1 MGLAAGLMGM
11 MGTVQ
16 GPGGFDP
23 PKLVPMSALL
33 AIGSLT
39 IAGVVAGLYPAR
51 KAAMLQPVEALR
63 QEGILELDANMF
75 QDLFQEAYGAMRH
88 NRRRTALTMLGMAWG
103 IATVVMLLA
112 YGDGFGQACA
122 NIFANFGT
130 KLVIVVPGRTSMQ
143 AGGKKAGMLVRF
155 TQDDVETLTSNLP
168 QITQITPE
176 VSKQA
181 SIQFDTRV
189 FTWAVTGN
197 YPNVFDVRA
206 LKLDQGRFYNPE
218 DEIQRA
224 RVAVIGSEAKEK
236 LFSGRNALG
245 EHIRVDGLSF
255 EVIGVLSAKMQEG
268 NDDINRVVYVPFS
281 TMSDLKNTHYLDT
294 IWFTY
299 QTPEYESLEQ
309 SVRTILAAE
318 HKFSQTDRQAVDVFN
333 LMMQVHQFEI
343 ITMGL
348 KILMGFIG
356 TLTLGI
362 GGVGLMNIM
371 LVSVTQRTR
380 EIGVQK
386 ALGAPRRY
394 ILMQFLAEALTI
406 TFIGGVLGVILA
418 YAVALSVGRLT
429 LYSAFAKNGEA
440 GDIRLIISPGTLIAS
455 TLILGAVGLISGMI
469 PAFRASR
476 LNPIEALR
484 HE

>member
-1 MGLAAGLMGM
+1 MR
-11 MGTVQ
+11 
-16 GPGGFDP
+16 D
-23 PKLVPMSALL
+23 LL
-33 AIGSLT
+33 
-39 IAGVVAGLYPAR
+39 
-51 KAAMLQPVEALR
+51 
-63 QEGILELDANMF
+63 
-75 QDLFQEAYGAMRH
+75 QEAYTAMRH

-130 KLVIVVPGRTSMQ
+130 KMCIVVPGKTSMQ
-143 AGGKKAGMLVRF
+143 AGGQKSGVQIRF
-155 TQDDVETLTSNLP
+155 TQDDVDVLSANLP
-168 QITQITPE
+168 QITHITPE
-176 VSKQA
+176 VGKQA
-181 SIQFDTRV
+181 NVQYENRI
-189 FTWAVTGN
+189 FTWPVSGN
-197 YPNVFDVRA
+197 NPNVMSIRT
-206 LKLDQGRFYNPE
+206 LKLDQGRFYNME
-218 DEIQRA
+218 DEIQRS
-224 RVAVIGSEAKEK
+224 RVAVIGSEAKDK

-245 EHIRVDGLSF
+245 EHIRLDGLSF

-268 NDDINRVVYVPFS
+268 NDDINRVVYVPFT
-281 TMSDLKNTHYLDT
+281 TMSDLKDTHYLDT
-294 IWFTY
+294 IWFNY
-299 QTPEYESLEQ
+299 QTPEYERIEPA
-309 SVRTILAAE
+309 VRAIMAGQ
-318 HKFSQTDRQAVDVFN
+318 HKFNQSDRQAVRVFN
-333 LMMQVHQFEI
+333 IMMQVHQFEI
-343 ITMGL
+343 ITLGL
-348 KILMGFIG
+348 KVLMGFIG

-386 ALGAPRRY
+386 ALGAQRRY

-418 YAVALSVGRLT
+418 YTVALSVGRLT

-440 GDIRLIISPGTLIAS
+440 GDIRLIIAPGTLIAS

-476 LNPIEALR
+476 LDPIEALR

>member
-1 MGLAAGLMGM
+1 M
-11 MGTVQ
+11 
-16 GPGGFDP
+16 FRD
-23 PKLVPMSALL
+23 LL
-33 AIGSLT
+33 
-39 IAGVVAGLYPAR
+39 
-51 KAAMLQPVEALR
+51 
-63 QEGILELDANMF
+63 
-75 QDLFQEAYGAMRH
+75 QEAYGAMRH

-112 YGDGFGQACA
+112 YGDGFGRACA

-143 AGGKKAGMLVRF
+143 AGGQKAGALVRF
-155 TQDDVETLTSNLP
+155 TQDDVETLTTNLP
-168 QITQITPE
+168 QITHITPE

-181 SIQFDTRV
+181 SIQYDTRV

-197 YPNVFDVRA
+197 YSNVIDVRA
-206 LKLDQGRFYNPE
+206 LKLRQGRFYNPE
-218 DEIQRA
+218 DEMQRA

-236 LFSGRNALG
+236 LFSGRNPLA

-268 NDDINRVVYVPFS
+268 NDDINRVIYVPFS
-281 TMSDLKNTHYLDT
+281 TMSELKSTHYLDT
-294 IWFTY
+294 VWFTY

-309 SVRTILAAE
+309 SVRTILATQ
-318 HKFSQTDRQAVDVFN
+318 HKFNQTDRQAVQVFN
-333 LMMQVHQFEI
+333 LMTQVHQFEI
-343 ITMGL
+343 ITLGL

-386 ALGAPRRY
+386 ALGARRRY
-394 ILMQFLAEALTI
+394 ILLQFLAEALTI
-406 TFIGGVLGVILA
+406 TFIGGVLGIALA
-418 YAVALSVGRLT
+418 YTVALSVGRLT

-440 GDIRLIISPGTLIAS
+440 GDIRLIIAPGTLIAS
-455 TLILGAVGLISGMI
+455 TLILGAVGLVSGMV

-476 LNPIEALR
+476 LDPIEALR
-484 HE
+484 YE

>member
-1 MGLAAGLMGM
+1 MLR
-11 MGTVQ
+11 
-16 GPGGFDP
+16 D
-23 PKLVPMSALL
+23 LL
-33 AIGSLT
+33 
-39 IAGVVAGLYPAR
+39 R
-51 KAAMLQPVEALR
+51 
-63 QEGILELDANMF
+63 
-75 QDLFQEAYGAMRH
+75 EAYGAMRH

-112 YGDGFGQACA
+112 YGDGFGRACA

-143 AGGKKAGMLVRF
+143 AGGQKAGDLVRF
-155 TQDDVETLTSNLP
+155 TQDDIETLTTNLP
-168 QITQITPE
+168 QITHITPE

-181 SIQFDTRV
+181 NVQYDTRD

-197 YPNVFDVRA
+197 YPNVIEIRS
-206 LKLDQGRFYNPE
+206 LKIAQGRFYNAE
-218 DEIQRA
+218 DEIQHA

-245 EHIRVDGLSF
+245 EHIRLDGLSF
-255 EVIGVLSAKMQEG
+255 EVIGVLTAKMQEG
-268 NDDINRVVYVPFS
+268 NDDINRVVYVPFT
-281 TMSDLKNTHYLDT
+281 TMSELKSTHYLDS
-294 IWFTY
+294 IWFNY
-299 QTPEYESLEQ
+299 QTPEYERLEPE
-309 SVRTILAAE
+309 VRGILATQ
-318 HKFSQTDRQAVDVFN
+318 HKFNQSDRQAVRVFN
-333 LMMQVHQFEI
+333 LMTQVHQFQV
-343 ITMGL
+343 ITLGL

-394 ILMQFLAEALTI
+394 ILLQFLAEALTI

-440 GDIRLIISPGTLIAS
+440 GDIRLIIAPATLIAS
-455 TLILGAVGLISGMI
+455 TLILGFVGLVSGMI
-469 PAFRASR
+469 PALRASR
-476 LNPIEALR
+476 LDPIEALR

>member
-1 MGLAAGLMGM
+1 
-11 MGTVQ
+11 
-16 GPGGFDP
+16 
-23 PKLVPMSALL
+23 
-33 AIGSLT
+33 
-39 IAGVVAGLYPAR
+39 
-51 KAAMLQPVEALR
+51 
-63 QEGILELDANMF
+63 MF
-75 QDLFQEAYGAMRH
+75 RDLFREAYAAMRH

-143 AGGKKAGMLVRF
+143 AGGQKSGILIRF
-155 TQDDVETLTSNLP
+155 TQEDVETLTTNLP
-168 QITQITPE
+168 QITHITPE
-176 VSKQA
+176 VSKEA
-181 SIQFDTRV
+181 SIQYDTRV
-189 FTWAVTGN
+189 FTWTVTGN
-197 YPNVFDVRA
+197 YPNVIDVRA
-206 LKLDQGRFYNPE
+206 LKLGQGRFYNAE

-224 RVAVIGSEAKEK
+224 RVAVIGSEAREK

-245 EHIRVDGLSF
+245 ERIRVNGLSF
-255 EVIGVLSAKMQEG
+255 EVIGVLRAKMQEG
-268 NDDINRVVYVPFS
+268 NDDINRVVYVPFT
-281 TMSDLKNTHYLDT
+281 TMSDLKDTHYLDS

-299 QTPEYESLEQ
+299 QTPEYEELAQ
-309 SVRTILAAE
+309 SVRTIMSVP
-318 HKFSQTDRQAVDVFN
+318 HKFNQTDRQAVMVFN
-333 LMMQVHQFEI
+333 LMTQLHQFEL
-343 ITMGL
+343 ITLGL
-348 KILMGFIG
+348 KVLMGFIG

-386 ALGAPRRY
+386 ALGAQRRH
-394 ILMQFLAEALTI
+394 ILTQFLAEALTI

-440 GDIRLIISPGTLIAS
+440 GDIRLIIAPGTLIAS
-455 TLILGAVGLISGMI
+455 TLILGAVGLVSGMV
-469 PAFRASR
+469 PALRASR
-476 LNPIEALR
+476 LDPIEALR

>member
-1 MGLAAGLMGM
+1 M
-11 MGTVQ
+11 
-16 GPGGFDP
+16 FRD
-23 PKLVPMSALL
+23 LL
-33 AIGSLT
+33 
-39 IAGVVAGLYPAR
+39 
-51 KAAMLQPVEALR
+51 
-63 QEGILELDANMF
+63 
-75 QDLFQEAYGAMRH
+75 QEAYGAMRH

-143 AGGKKAGMLVRF
+143 AGGQKAGNLVRF
-155 TQDDVETLTSNLP
+155 TQDDVETLTTNLP
-168 QITQITPE
+168 QITHITPS
-176 VSKQA
+176 VDKQA
-181 SIQFDTRV
+181 SVQYDTRV
-189 FTWAVTGN
+189 FTFPVTGN
-197 YPNVFDVRA
+197 EPNVFEIRA
-206 LKLDQGRFYNPE
+206 LKMGQGRFYNME
-218 DEIQRA
+218 DQVQRA
-224 RVAVIGSEAKEK
+224 RVAVIGSEAREK
-236 LFSGRNALG
+236 LFSGRNPLG
-245 EHIRVDGLSF
+245 EHIRLDGLSF
-255 EVIGVLSAKMQEG
+255 EVVGVLSAKMQEG
-268 NDDINRVVYVPFS
+268 NDDINRVIYVPFT
-281 TMSDLKNTHYLDT
+281 TMSDLKSTHYLDT

-299 QTPEYESLEQ
+299 QTPEYETLEQ
-309 SVRTILAAE
+309 SVRSIMATQ
-318 HKFSQTDRQAVDVFN
+318 HKFNQTDHQAVEVFN

-343 ITMGL
+343 ITLGL

-386 ALGAPRRY
+386 ALGARRRY
-394 ILMQFLAEALTI
+394 ILTQFLAEALTI

-440 GDIRLIISPGTLIAS
+440 GDIRLIIAPGTLIAS

>member
-1 MGLAAGLMGM
+1 M
-11 MGTVQ
+11 
-16 GPGGFDP
+16 FRD
-23 PKLVPMSALL
+23 LL
-33 AIGSLT
+33 
-39 IAGVVAGLYPAR
+39 
-51 KAAMLQPVEALR
+51 
-63 QEGILELDANMF
+63 
-75 QDLFQEAYGAMRH
+75 QEAYAAMRH
-88 NRRRTALTMLGMAWG
+88 NRRRAALTMLGMAWG

-143 AGGKKAGMLVRF
+143 AGGQKSGAEVRF
-155 TQDDVETLTSNLP
+155 TLDDIEALTTNLP

-176 VSKQA
+176 VGKDA
-181 SIQFDTRV
+181 SVQFDTRT
-189 FTWAVTGN
+189 FTFPVSGN
-197 YPNVFDVRA
+197 NPNVLSIRA
-206 LKLDQGRFYNPE
+206 LKLGQGRFYNME
-218 DEIQRA
+218 DQVQRA
-224 RVAVIGSEAKEK
+224 RVAVISSEAKEK

-245 EHIRVDGLSF
+245 ERIRLDGLSF
-255 EVIGVLSAKMQEG
+255 EVVGVLSAKMQEG
-268 NDDINRVVYVPFS
+268 NDDINRVVYIPFS
-281 TMSDLKNTHYLDT
+281 TMSDLKATHYLET
-294 IWFTY
+294 IWFNY
-299 QTPEYESLEQ
+299 QTPEYERMEPA
-309 SVRTILAAE
+309 VRTILAAQ
-318 HKFSQTDRQAVDVFN
+318 HKFSQTDHQAVRVFN
-333 LMMQVHQFEI
+333 IMMQVHQFEI
-343 ITMGL
+343 ITLGL
-348 KILMGFIG
+348 KVLMGFIG

-386 ALGAPRRY
+386 ALGAQRRY
-394 ILMQFLAEALTI
+394 ILIQFLAEALTI

-418 YAVALSVGRLT
+418 YVVALSVGRLT

-440 GDIRLIISPGTLIAS
+440 GDIRLMIAPGTLIAS

-469 PAFRASR
+469 PAVRASR

>member
-1 MGLAAGLMGM
+1 M
-11 MGTVQ
+11 
-16 GPGGFDP
+16 FHD
-23 PKLVPMSALL
+23 LL
-33 AIGSLT
+33 
-39 IAGVVAGLYPAR
+39 
-51 KAAMLQPVEALR
+51 
-63 QEGILELDANMF
+63 
-75 QDLFQEAYGAMRH
+75 QEAYGAMRH

-130 KLVIVVPGRTSMQ
+130 KLVIVVPGRTAMQ
-143 AGGKKAGMLVRF
+143 AGGQKAGVLVRF
-155 TQDDVETLTSNLP
+155 TQDDVETLTTNLP
-168 QITQITPE
+168 QITHITPE

-181 SIQFDTRV
+181 SVQYDTRV
-189 FTWAVTGN
+189 FTWPVSGN

-206 LKLDQGRFYNPE
+206 LKLGQGRFYNPE

-224 RVAVIGSEAKEK
+224 RVAVLGSEAKEK

-245 EHIRVDGLSF
+245 EHIRLDGLSF

-268 NDDINRVVYVPFS
+268 NDDINRVIYIPFS
-281 TMSDLKNTHYLDT
+281 TMSELKNTHYLDT

-299 QTPEYESLEQ
+299 QTPEYESLER
-309 SVRTILAAE
+309 SVRTILATQ
-318 HKFSQTDRQAVDVFN
+318 HKFNQTDRQAVEVFN

-343 ITMGL
+343 ITLGL

-386 ALGAPRRY
+386 ALGARRRY

-406 TFIGGVLGVILA
+406 TFIGGLLGVLLA
-418 YAVALSVGRLT
+418 YAVALSIGRLT

-440 GDIRLIISPGTLIAS
+440 GDIRLIIAPGTLIAS
-455 TLILGAVGLISGMI
+455 TLILGAVGLISGMV

>member
-1 MGLAAGLMGM
+1 M
-11 MGTVQ
+11 
-16 GPGGFDP
+16 FHD
-23 PKLVPMSALL
+23 LL
-33 AIGSLT
+33 
-39 IAGVVAGLYPAR
+39 
-51 KAAMLQPVEALR
+51 
-63 QEGILELDANMF
+63 
-75 QDLFQEAYGAMRH
+75 QEAYAAMRH

-130 KLVIVVPGRTSMQ
+130 KLVIVVPGRTSVQ
-143 AGGKKAGMLVRF
+143 AGGQKAGVPIRF
-155 TQDDVETLTSNLP
+155 TQEDVEALTTNLP
-168 QITQITPE
+168 QITHITPE

-181 SIQFDTRV
+181 TVQYDTRA
-189 FTWAVTGN
+189 FTWGVTGN
-197 YPNVFDVRA
+197 DPNVLDVRS
-206 LKLDQGRFYNPE
+206 LKLDQGRFYNLE
-218 DEIQRA
+218 DQIQHA

-245 EHIRVDGLSF
+245 EHIRLDGLSF
-255 EVIGVLSAKMQEG
+255 EVVGVLAAKMQEG
-268 NDDINRVVYVPFS
+268 NDDINRVVYVPFT
-281 TMSDLKNTHYLDT
+281 TMGDLKDTHYLDS
-294 IWFTY
+294 IWFNY
-299 QTPEYESLEQ
+299 QTPEYQTLENA
-309 SVRTILAAE
+309 VRAILAVP
-318 HKFSQTDRQAVDVFN
+318 HKFNQSDRQAVRVFN

-343 ITMGL
+343 ITLGL
-348 KILMGFIG
+348 KVLMGFIG

-386 ALGAPRRY
+386 ALGAQRRY

-440 GDIRLIISPGTLIAS
+440 GDIRLIIAPGTLIAS
-455 TLILGAVGLISGMI
+455 TLILGAVGLVSGMI
-469 PAFRASR
+469 PALRASR
-476 LNPIEALR
+476 LDPIEALR

>member
-1 MGLAAGLMGM
+1 M
-11 MGTVQ
+11 
-16 GPGGFDP
+16 FHD
-23 PKLVPMSALL
+23 LL
-33 AIGSLT
+33 
-39 IAGVVAGLYPAR
+39 R
-51 KAAMLQPVEALR
+51 
-63 QEGILELDANMF
+63 
-75 QDLFQEAYGAMRH
+75 EAYGAMRH

-143 AGGKKAGMLVRF
+143 AGGQKAGALVRL
-155 TQDDVETLTSNLP
+155 TQEDVETLTTNLP
-168 QITQITPE
+168 QISNITPE
-176 VSKQA
+176 VSKTA
-181 SIQFDTRV
+181 HIQYDTRV
-189 FTWAVTGN
+189 FDFSVTGN
-197 YPNVFDVRA
+197 NPNVPSIRA
-206 LKLDQGRFYNPE
+206 LKMGPGRFYNAE
-218 DEIQRA
+218 DQMQHA

-245 EHIRVDGLSF
+245 ERIRLDGLSF
-255 EVIGVLSAKMQEG
+255 EVIGVLGAKMQEG
-268 NDDINRVVYVPFS
+268 NDDINRVIYVPFT
-281 TMSDLKNTHYLDT
+281 TMSDLKDTHYLDS

-299 QTPEYESLEQ
+299 QTPEYERLEQ
-309 SVRTILAAE
+309 SVRSALAVP
-318 HKFSQTDRQAVDVFN
+318 HKFNQTDGQAVRVFN

-343 ITMGL
+343 ITLGL
-348 KILMGFIG
+348 KVLMGFIG

-406 TFIGGVLGVILA
+406 TLIGGVLGVILA

-440 GDIRLIISPGTLIAS
+440 GDVRLIIAPGTLIAA
-455 TLILGAVGLISGMI
+455 TLILGLVGLVSGMV

-476 LNPIEALR
+476 LDPIEALR

>member
-1 MGLAAGLMGM
+1 M
-11 MGTVQ
+11 
-16 GPGGFDP
+16 FRD
-23 PKLVPMSALL
+23 LL
-33 AIGSLT
+33 H
-39 IAGVVAGLYPAR
+39 
-51 KAAMLQPVEALR
+51 
-63 QEGILELDANMF
+63 
-75 QDLFQEAYGAMRH
+75 EAYGAMRH

-143 AGGKKAGMLVRF
+143 AGGQKSGVLVRF
-155 TQDDVETLTSNLP
+155 TLDDLDTLTTNLP
-168 QITQITPE
+168 QITHITPE

-181 SIQFDTRV
+181 SIQYDTRV
-189 FTWAVTGN
+189 FTWAATGN
-197 YPNVFDVRA
+197 YPNVYEIRA
-206 LKLDQGRFYNPE
+206 LKLAQGRFYNPE

-224 RVAVIGSEAKEK
+224 RVAVIGSEAKDK

-245 EHIRVDGLSF
+245 EHIRIDGLSF
-255 EVIGVLSAKMQEG
+255 EVVGVLGAKMQEG
-268 NDDINRVVYVPFS
+268 NDDINRVLYVPFS
-281 TMSDLKNTHYLDT
+281 TMGDLKNTHYLDT
-294 IWFTY
+294 IWFNY

-309 SVRTILAAE
+309 AVRSVLATQ
-318 HKFSQTDRQAVDVFN
+318 HKFSQTDRQAVEVFN

-343 ITMGL
+343 ITIGL

-394 ILMQFLAEALTI
+394 ILVQFLAEALTI

-440 GDIRLIISPGTLIAS
+440 GDIRLIIAPGTLIAS